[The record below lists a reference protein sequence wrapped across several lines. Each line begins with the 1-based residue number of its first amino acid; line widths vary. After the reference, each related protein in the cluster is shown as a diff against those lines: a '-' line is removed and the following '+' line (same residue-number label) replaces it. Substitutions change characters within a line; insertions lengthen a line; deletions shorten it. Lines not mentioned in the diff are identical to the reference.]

1 MAATGEVGARRRP
14 AERRPRRRY
23 FHRCS
28 CGRPIPEG
36 VMRCS
41 SRTCPEYAPTWA
53 RDTRRRLLENLRV
66 VPLTVMFSV
75 TAPGADLYPFDP
87 RFCSHSPSQRC
98 SGALGC
104 RVDPEMAKAFNKNAG
119 RWWSELHRAAKV
131 RADRATGHK
140 GKLLARGWEK
150 QKRGLAHVHGVI
162 GVQSP
167 AEQAWAK
174 AYVTALREMAPRYGF
189 GFVDG
194 WHKIGRKFWPGDQAG
209 AYLSSYFVSGK
220 GRKSAITENVRAGDL
235 PRLVV
240 FLSRDLTSR
249 TGCTMRTLRIARR
262 LWASR
267 QGLTEPPSVSLQE
280 WLAAASLLGRP
291 RE

>member
-1 MAATGEVGARRRP
+1 MSRQDHGPRTLPARRRV
-14 AERRPRRRY
+14 Y
-23 FHRCS
+23 HRCS

-36 VMRCS
+36 VRRCS
-41 SRTCPEYAPTWA
+41 ARTCPEFAPIWA
-53 RDTRRRLLENLRV
+53 RDTRRRLLENLRI

-87 RFCSHSPSQRC
+87 RFCSHRPGTRC

-104 RVDPEMAKAFNKNAG
+104 RVDPELARAFNLHAG

-140 GKLLARGWEK
+140 GKLLARVWEK

-162 GVQSP
+162 AVSKP
-167 AEQAWAK
+167 DEREWAQ
-174 AYVTALREMAPRYGF
+174 AYVGALRDMAPGKGF

-194 WHKIGRKFWPGDQAG
+194 WHKIGRKFWPGEQAG
-209 AYLSSYFVSGK
+209 AYLSSYFVR
-220 GRKSAITENVRAGDL
+220 GRGLKAPITENVLAGDL

-240 FLSRDLTSR
+240 FVGRDCTRR
-249 TGCTMRTLRIARR
+249 TRCTMRALRQVRR
-262 LWASR
+262 LWAWQR
-267 QGLTEPPSVSLQE
+267 GLIGGHGMDAEELLAVACLQARVPPP
-280 WLAAASLLGRP
+280 ARGP
-291 RE
+291 